1 VSCLPEHYV
10 IGVDLGGTKI
20 HTALA
25 AGDGHILAET
35 RVPTE
40 TKNGPSHVIGRII
53 ATVEQVRAQAGVS
66 SGFIDAVAV
75 GSPGPL
81 DIASGVIHFAP
92 NLGWRGIPLKKL
104 LQERL
109 QAKVMIDNDANL
121 AALGEHV
128 YGAGRGMDNM
138 VYITVSTGIG
148 GGLILNGRLYHGT
161 TDEAGEIGHITV
173 LPDGPLCSCG
183 GRGCLESVSSGTA
196 IAREA
201 RRLVERGKGLNILA
215 RAGNEPDGISA
226 VTVAEAAAGGDPEAV
241 SIISHAARF
250 LGVGVAN
257 LINLLNPDMIVLG
270 GGVMEIGEPIWQGV
284 RTEVEARVL
293 GAACAHVQVVPA
305 GLGRRSG
312 VLGAVAL
319 ALQLD

>member
-1 VSCLPEHYV
+1 VSRLPDRFV

-25 AGDGHILAET
+25 AGDGNILAET

-40 TKNGPSHVIGRII
+40 TVKGPSHVIGRII
-53 ATVEQVRAQAGVS
+53 ATIEQIREQAGVS
-66 SGFIDAVAV
+66 PGFIEAVAV
-75 GSPGPL
+75 GAPGPL
-81 DIASGVIHFAP
+81 DVANGVIHFAP
-92 NLGWRGIPLKKL
+92 NLRWRDVPLKKL
-104 LQERL
+104 LQERV
-109 QAKVMIDNDANL
+109 QTKVMIDNDANL

-128 YGAGRGMDNM
+128 YGAGRGVENM
-138 VYITVSTGIG
+138 VYITVSTGVG
-148 GGLILNGRLYHGT
+148 GGLILGGRLYHGS
-161 TDEAGEIGHITV
+161 TDGAGEIGHITV
-173 LPDGPLCSCG
+173 LPDGPLCGCG
-183 GRGCLESVSSGTA
+183 ARGCLEAVSSGTA

-201 RRLVERGKGLNILA
+201 RRLVEHGKGQNILA
-215 RAGNEPDGISA
+215 QAGGKPDEISA
-226 VTVAEAAAGGDPEAV
+226 ATVADAAAGGDPEAA
-241 SIISHAARF
+241 SIISLAARF
-250 LGVGVAN
+250 LGISVAN

-284 RTEVEARVL
+284 RLEVEARAL
-293 GAACAHVQVVPA
+293 GAARAHVQVVPA